1 MEKIIE
7 YVNKIDFIKVVHS
20 NDEEISFDYNID
32 ENKDLLFYI
41 LKGREGYIIEVSLR
55 EEVIIGGKKR
65 KVVTHS
71 EQELYR
77 TVNGVKSAIENKL
90 SFH

>member
-41 LKGREGYIIEVSLR
+41 LKVREGYIIEVSSR
-55 EEVIIGGKKR
+55 EEVVINGKKR
-65 KVVTHS
+65 KVITHS
-71 EQELYR
+71 KQELYSE
-77 TVNGVKSAIENKL
+77 VNGIKKVIENKL
-90 SFH
+90 SLY

>member
-20 NDEEISFDYNID
+20 NDEEISFYYNID

-71 EQELYR
+71 EQELHR
-77 TVNGVKSAIENKL
+77 TVSGIKRVIENKL
-90 SFH
+90 SLY